1 MKTQS
6 KFSGY
11 NFEGSALNTLVDIL
25 AYNTYYQSFYNNM
38 TFNEMFLDTASKRSS
53 IVSLAKMLGY
63 VPASTK
69 SSKCVVELTA
79 SGAGMQDKLYIS
91 ANKILKTIKDNES
104 TEFVILDTIHLKPSS
119 YAQDGTVLQIS
130 SGAVVA
136 YEGKLKTMTFVHDE
150 GLPFR
155 KYILQYD
162 NLDIDTLSVTV
173 KESANSDN
181 GIDDRWERVTDI
193 TKIKENSLCY
203 FVEEMPYGYYCIYFG
218 DGVLGKRLQ
227 DGNVIT
233 VSVIQTNGTFGNG
246 IGLTNPSTTF
256 RTDGGY
262 NVNVLVP
269 SSGGTERENAE
280 SIKAK
285 APKSFT
291 TQERAVTADDY
302 KNILYKEFTN
312 LKSISTWGGEENDP
326 PQYGKIF
333 ISVETQDGIF
343 LSSEEKSKIVNSL
356 MKSRAVVGIVPVVVD
371 PEVLYLQLNTFI
383 KSDLSK
389 LNISKISLENN
400 LKKKILTYVENNL
413 GYFDGDFY
421 ANELVNEIDGVDSS
435 IVGVTVI
442 PTIEKRIV
450 IDLYNPQNYAVYFKN
465 RLSNFEGCK
474 NSITSSSFYYYDSS
488 EGIYRTCYLEDDA
501 NGIINIIYL
510 DSNKNK
516 VIFKQIGTVNYE
528 KGEIFLEDFAPTYL
542 IGTTRLRIYAAPNEK
557 DIFSQRNTLIFM
569 DKLDENCL
577 SINVEYLP
585 FRNKA

>member
-1 MKTQS
+1 MKNIEDLDFNKIKENLLSFLKTQS

-383 KSDLSK
+383 KNVYIKVAREFYTNVHLFNVNITNERKMENREKQLYIIKKAIIDTINESMPIEQIIRSYLDETIEQEEIIQYENIPIVENIPQNEPLEDTLNENETTFSEIPKNPKLENIPEIIPSIKNANNSVPISTIVVNSDEKQINDDFMEMDVLENFVAEDEMQK
-389 LNISKISLENN
+389 LNEIEKQ
-400 LKKKILTYVENNL
+400 KNNL
-413 GYFDGDFY
+413 GQDED
-421 ANELVNEIDGVDSS
+421 ELNIDM
-435 IVGVTVI
+435 
-442 PTIEKRIV
+442 
-450 IDLYNPQNYAVYFKN
+450 
-465 RLSNFEGCK
+465 
-474 NSITSSSFYYYDSS
+474 
-488 EGIYRTCYLEDDA
+488 
-501 NGIINIIYL
+501 
-510 DSNKNK
+510 
-516 VIFKQIGTVNYE
+516 
-528 KGEIFLEDFAPTYL
+528 EIFE
-542 IGTTRLRIYAAPNEK
+542 E
-557 DIFSQRNTLIFM
+557 
-569 DKLDENCL
+569 
-577 SINVEYLP
+577 
-585 FRNKA
+585 